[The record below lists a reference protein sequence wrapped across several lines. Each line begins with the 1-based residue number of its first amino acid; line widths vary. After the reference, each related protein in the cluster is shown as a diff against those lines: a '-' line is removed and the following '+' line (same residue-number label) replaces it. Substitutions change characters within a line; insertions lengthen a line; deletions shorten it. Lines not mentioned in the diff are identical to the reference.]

1 MKVDFTLL
9 LPELVQILII
19 LGLFVQTLKKP
30 GTENKGFFCICWL
43 PWASAVGIAVAAFSM
58 KRSGLLFWD
67 AYQVDGLSQFFKMA
81 IALGF
86 AIASLNAM
94 SAPTVKDDQR
104 ADYFL
109 FFALSSLGLMLMA
122 SSVEL
127 ITIYI
132 ALEIASYSLY
142 SIIPIRGNDPRAAEA
157 GIKYILFGAAA
168 TAIALFGL
176 SYILASQHT
185 TYLHLLATKSWAW
198 ADSPLAVTGI
208 TLFMVGFFFKLALFP
223 FHFW

>member
-1 MKVDFTLL
+1 M
-9 LPELVQILII
+9 
-19 LGLFVQTLKKP
+19 
-30 GTENKGFFCICWL
+30 
-43 PWASAVGIAVAAFSM
+43 
-58 KRSGLLFWD
+58 
-67 AYQVDGLSQFFKMA
+67 DGLSQFFKMA

-132 ALEIASYSLY
+132 SLEIASYSLY
-142 SIIPIRGNDPRAAEA
+142 AIIP
-157 GIKYILFGAAA
+157 
-168 TAIALFGL
+168 
-176 SYILASQHT
+176 
-185 TYLHLLATKSWAW
+185 
-198 ADSPLAVTGI
+198 DSRQ
-208 TLFMVGFFFKLALFP
+208 
-223 FHFW
+223 

>member
-30 GTENKGFFCICWL
+30 GTENKGVFGIGWL
-43 PWASAVGIAVAAFSM
+43 PWAAAVGIAAAAFSM
-58 KRSGLLFWD
+58 KRSGHLFWD

-132 ALEIASYSLY
+132 SLEIASYSLY
-142 SIIPIRGNDPRAAEA
+142 AIIPIRGNDPRAAEA

-185 TYLHLLATKSWAW
+185 PIYIFWPP
-198 ADSPLAVTGI
+198 SPGLGRI
-208 TLFMVGFFFKLALFP
+208 LP
-223 FHFW
+223 WR